1 MLYGHSESSGVLYG
15 NHINIVSVLNL
26 KKPQMEDKKKFLLD
40 LAKIHDALTTQTENE
55 CIRRFLA
62 FKVVLVA
69 MSFED
74 LVNVR
79 KYPSA
84 RKIRDVFLAHTQ
96 SSDFF
101 AAFDASE
108 EICKD
113 KIDELISAMEAE
125 MNEAYVPAPE
135 LTDTT
140 LFRNITAILEKFH
153 EDFYSGFR
161 LSNNFLCT
169 GEGQIKEISSNPI
182 ASVFYRYNS
191 SRELS
196 SFANYFISNLSQFS
210 LSRLMLNSFKIDYIL
225 HAVNM
230 CDTIFKDKNNRNS
243 IDGLHEVIQREGIG
257 NIEPLNKLKGEQ
269 PFWTLYKELRWLR
282 NKLAGHMDKK
292 EKLTD
297 LMAKLEAL
305 NFQKAFDF
313 VNELDKAVRQTSIS
327 HIVLRI
333 HYYSFN
339 QRIEDQNIIA
349 MGEFKNRPYFE
360 GKS

>member
-1 MLYGHSESSGVLYG
+1 
-15 NHINIVSVLNL
+15 
-26 KKPQMEDKKKFLLD
+26 MEDKKKFLMD
-40 LAKIHDALTTQTENE
+40 LAKIHDILTTQTENE

-74 LVNVR
+74 LLNVR
-79 KYPSA
+79 KYPGA

-125 MNEAYVPAPE
+125 MTEAYVPAPE
-135 LTDTT
+135 LTDIVLST
-140 LFRNITAILEKFH
+140 NITAISRLVLEKFNK
-153 EDFYSGFR
+153 DFYSGFR
-161 LSNNFLCT
+161 VSNNFLCI

-191 SRELS
+191 SKELS
-196 SFANYFISNLSQFS
+196 NFANYFISNLSHFS

-225 HAVNM
+225 HAVDM
-230 CDTIFKDKNNRNS
+230 CDSIFKDNNNRHS

-257 NIEPLNKLKGEQ
+257 NIKPLNKLKGEQ
-269 PFWTLYKELRWLR
+269 PFWMIYKELRWLR
-282 NKLAGHMDKK
+282 NKLAGHMDN
-292 EKLTD
+292 EEQLTG
-297 LMAKLEAL
+297 LIAKLEAL
-305 NFQKAFDF
+305 NFQKVFDF
-313 VNELDKAVRQTSIS
+313 VNKLDKAVRQTSIS
-327 HIVLRI
+327 HIVLQI

-339 QRIEDQNIIA
+339 QHIEDQNVIA
-349 MGEFKNRPYFE
+349 MDGFKNRTYFG

>member
-1 MLYGHSESSGVLYG
+1 MLYG
-15 NHINIVSVLNL
+15 NHLNIVSVLNL
-26 KKPQMEDKKKFLLD
+26 KRPQMEDKKKFLLD

-62 FKVVLVA
+62 FKVILVA

-79 KYPSA
+79 NYPIA

-96 SSDFF
+96 SGDFF

-113 KIDELISAMEAE
+113 KIDELISTMEAE
-125 MNEAYVPAPE
+125 MTEAYVPAPE

-140 LFRNITAILEKFH
+140 LSKKITAISRLVLEKFH
-153 EDFYSGFR
+153 EDFYSGYR
-161 LSNNFLCT
+161 VSNNFLCT
-169 GEGQIKEISSNPI
+169 REGQIKEISSNPI

-196 SFANYFISNLSQFS
+196 RFANYFILKLSQFS

-230 CDTIFKDKNNRNS
+230 CDTIFKNKNNRHS

-269 PFWTLYKELRWLR
+269 PFWTLYMELRWLR

-292 EKLTD
+292 EQLTG
-297 LMAKLEAL
+297 LMAKLDAL

-327 HIVLRI
+327 HIVLWS
-333 HYYSFN
+333 HYNNFN
-339 QRIEDQNIIA
+339 QRIEDQNVIA
-349 MGEFKNRPYFE
+349 MSGFKNRPYFG